1 MSIQKTIDE
10 IEDLFSIFD
19 DPKEKFAQL
28 MDIAK
33 EYEGIPEKDKTEKT
47 KISGCASQAWVIG
60 EKKKRF
66 ISLGAIRMH

>member
-1 MSIQKTIDE
+1 MSIQKTINE

-33 EYEGIPEKDKTEKT
+33 EYEGIPEKERTEKT
-47 KISGCASQAWVIG
+47 KISGCASQA
-60 EKKKRF
+60 
-66 ISLGAIRMH
+66 

>member
-1 MSIQKTIDE
+1 MSIQKTINE

-33 EYEGIPEKDKTEKT
+33 EYEGIPEKDRTEKN
-47 KISGCASQAWVIG
+47 KNIWLCFSGMG
-60 EKKKRF
+60 HR
-66 ISLGAIRMH
+66 